1 MSGYKP
7 LKWEVE
13 KMFSR
18 KDPLDEETS
27 VTLDMVRDEYKNLAI
42 LIHRYCRNTKE
53 TEKAIMDLRSSMIW
67 ALTDIA
73 DKETR
78 T

>member
-7 LKWEVE
+7 PIWEIE

-27 VTLDMVRDEYKNLAI
+27 VTLDMMREEYKNLAL
-42 LIHRYCRNTKE
+42 LIHLYCRNTKE

-67 ALTDIA
+67 ALSDIA
-73 DKETR
+73 EKRE
-78 T
+78 